1 MELTVQNL
9 DSGHRCVALSGR
21 LDLKGTQEADAQFT
35 EETGAKKESVL
46 VDLSNVTYI
55 ASIGIRMF
63 LSNIKQLRAANAKM
77 VVLKPQ
83 KMVEEVLKLAG
94 VDAIIPI
101 EHDLAAAVE
110 ILKGGNAG

>member
-9 DSGHRCVALSGR
+9 DSGHSCVQLSGR
-21 LDLKGTQEADAQFT
+21 LDLKGTQEVDAQFT
-35 EETGAKKESVL
+35 EETGAKKVSVL

-63 LSNIKQLRAANAKM
+63 LSNIKQLRLANAKM

-83 KMVEEVLKLAG
+83 KVEEVLKLAG

-101 EHDLAAAVE
+101 EHDQAAAIE
-110 ILKGGNAG
+110 ILKGGSAG

>member
-1 MELTVQNL
+1 MRE
-9 DSGHRCVALSGR
+9 ALAVRPKYPSNY
-21 LDLKGTQEADAQFT
+21 GTQEVDAQFT
-35 EETGAKKESVL
+35 EETGTRKESVL

-101 EHDLAAAVE
+101 EHDQTAAVE
-110 ILKGGNAG
+110 ILKGASAG

>member
-1 MELTVQNL
+1 MELSVENL
-9 DSGHRCVALSGR
+9 DSGYRCVALSGR
-21 LDLKGTQEADAQFT
+21 LDLKGTQEVDAQFT

-77 VVLKPQ
+77 VILKPQ

-101 EHDLAAAVE
+101 EHDQAAAVE
-110 ILKGGNAG
+110 VLKGGNAG